1 MALLTLLPDSS
12 PPPVSS
18 LNHRTS
24 WHAPRWGVGLLVPL
38 LALCWFLAQL
48 LTSSSTQAQ
57 ANTDEEFHSGGGMTW
72 WDVKRRDYPSCSGLV
87 DQHEEM
93 TRELYR
99 LDAEAKGTVDPRHKQ
114 LVREINN
121 LSRKRTAV
129 QKQIFACIR
138 ISSQPDPGKTPPLEG
153 HVEITDEAPAPPN
166 EVPPTKKIPPFG
178 GPGPGVYSS
187 GQPDPVLMFADGAS
201 KGVAECFEQDLSP
214 ENVVTGALLGRLKKF
229 ERAGKAVML
238 LGKANNLASIYEQL
252 RQFNP
257 NMNDYQLG
265 KYLATLLCEG
275 RDLADIDP
283 RKRPGSPASTT
294 NTGSQKPS
302 EPVPGKQTGDAGDG
316 GGKKPPN
323 GTGGGD
329 GEKGMSPEE
338 SKNPI
343 KAAPDPLRRGMPLE
357 DHKQLTK
364 LAVSEKKL
372 ILVRDS
378 NPWAMRWVGRPRHQP
393 KPQNLKAKTIR
404 HDPTQSA
411 EGNQYAGLASAE
423 GLSDAD
429 RRDIL
434 KRGYSIRGER
444 QLIVDPK
451 GNRLYSDTD
460 LHGVY
465 DLNGKDAWSGSL
477 KEKMN
482 DSFLENMVQHGPH
495 DNWDIRNDKDLAGPN
510 AGPHAPVT
518 AYLPDGSAQHLETV
532 EHMKEFYLK
541 HGMDWNSLYPGY

>member
-1 MALLTLLPDSS
+1 M
-12 PPPVSS
+12 
-18 LNHRTS
+18 
-24 WHAPRWGVGLLVPL
+24 PL
-38 LALCWFLAQL
+38 LALGLFLTQL

-72 WDVKRRDYPSCSGLV
+72 WDVKRRDYPDCRGLV

-99 LDAEAKGTVDPRHKQ
+99 LDAEAKSTVDPRHKQ
-114 LVREINN
+114 LAQEISK
-121 LSRKRTAV
+121 LSQRRTEV
-129 QKQIFACIR
+129 QRQIFACIR
-138 ISSQPDPGKTPPLEG
+138 TSSPVDPTRPPPLQG
-153 HVEITDEAPAPPN
+153 HVEITDEVPAPPQ
-166 EVPPTKKIPPFG
+166 EVPPTKKSPPFV
-178 GPGPGVYSS
+178 PGQGVYSS

-201 KGVAECFEQDLSP
+201 KGVAECFEQDLTP
-214 ENVVTGALLGRLKKF
+214 ENVITGALLGRLKKF

-257 NMNDYQLG
+257 DMNDYQLG

-275 RDLADIDP
+275 RDLADIGP
-283 RKRPGSPASTT
+283 RKRPGSPDST
-294 NTGSQKPS
+294 NSGSQKPS
-302 EPVPGKQTGDAGDG
+302 EPAPGKQTGDAGNG
-316 GGKKPPN
+316 GGKKPPA
-323 GTGGGD
+323 GAGGGD
-329 GEKGMSPEE
+329 GEKGMPPEKPKIP
-338 SKNPI
+338 KNVT
-343 KAAPDPLRRGMPLE
+343 PDPLRRGMPLE

-364 LAVSEKKL
+364 LAMSERKI

-378 NPWAMRWVGRPRHQP
+378 NPWAMRWVGRPRHLP

-404 HDPTQSA
+404 YDPTQSA
-411 EGNQYAGLASAE
+411 EENQYAGLASAE

-444 QLIVDPK
+444 ELIVDPK

-465 DLNGKDAWSGSL
+465 DLNGKDAWSGAL
-477 KEKMN
+477 KDKMN

-518 AYLPDGSAQHLETV
+518 AYLPDGSTQHLETV
-532 EHMKEFYLK
+532 EQMKEFYLK